1 MNLMPFSGWKIKV
14 LQKRVGA
21 MIQPSFASN
30 QKQMA
35 RLNEVSSLPIYRDRH
50 VTLLTDL
57 YQLTMMYGHFRA
69 GGHRQ
74 KVVFDMFYRTN
85 PCGNGYV
92 IAAGLEQVIWYLM
105 NIKFTDEDIL
115 YLRSLNQFTE
125 DFLQELR
132 SFKFSGTLYA
142 VPEGTIVFPNE
153 PLLRFEGPIFEVQLV
168 ESAVLSFVNHQSLI
182 ATKSQRI
189 VDAAKTDKRHADAPV
204 IEMGLRRA
212 QNLDASVF
220 GARAAIIGGCVA
232 TSNLLAGHSFD
243 IPVAGT
249 QGHSWIQSFPSELD
263 AFRAYADAFPNDTVL
278 LVDTYDVLGGGVQ
291 NAITVGNEL
300 AVRGGRLQAIRID
313 SGDLAYL
320 SKRARQMLDEAGF
333 HDVGIIASSD
343 LDEWTIRD
351 LISQGAEIT
360 SWGVGTNLI
369 TSYDC
374 PALGGV
380 YKLVALERD
389 EVLEPCIKVS
399 ENTAKITNPGKKQV
413 LRLFKDR
420 RAVADLIILDGE
432 ELDPSESLELFDP
445 IHTFKRKRIENYDVL
460 PMLVP
465 VIVDGKLVYTLPYL
479 KDIRKRVE
487 EGLKLFSS
495 EILRHVK
502 PHGYHVDLSQKLWN
516 LKHDLLHHWRKT
528 QL

>member
-1 MNLMPFSGWKIKV
+1 MG
-14 LQKRVGA
+14 
-21 MIQPSFASN
+21 QPSLHKN
-30 QKQMA
+30 TEQMA
-35 RLNEVSSLPIYRDRH
+35 RLAEVTNLPIYRDRH

-57 YQLTMMYGHFRA
+57 YQLTMMYGHFRS
-69 GGHRQ
+69 GGHKRR
-74 KVVFDMFYRTN
+74 VVFDMFYRTN
-85 PCGNGYV
+85 PCKNGYG
-92 IAAGLEQVIWYLM
+92 IAAGLEQVIWYLY
-105 NIKFTDEDIL
+105 NIKFTEDDIA
-115 YLRSLNQFTE
+115 YLRSLGQFSE
-125 DFLQELR
+125 DFLEELR
-132 SFKFSGTLYA
+132 KFKFSGTLYA

-153 PLLRFEGPIFEVQLV
+153 PLLRFEGQVFEVQLV
-168 ESAVLSFVNHQSLI
+168 ESAILSFVNHQSLI

-189 VDAAKTDKRHADAPV
+189 VDAAKADKRNPNAPV

-232 TSNLLAGHSFD
+232 TSNVLAGHSFG

-291 NAITVGNEL
+291 NAITVGKEL
-300 AVRGGRLQAIRID
+300 AECGGCLRAIRID

-320 SKRARQMLDEAGF
+320 SKRARKMLDDAGF
-333 HDVGIIASSD
+333 QDVGIIASSD

-380 YKLVALERD
+380 YKLVALERNG
-389 EVLEPCIKVS
+389 VLEPCIKVS
-399 ENTAKITNPGKKQV
+399 ENTVKITNPGKKQV
-413 LRLFKDR
+413 MRLFKDGH
-420 RAVADLIILDGE
+420 AVADLIVLDGE
-432 ELDPSESLELFDP
+432 ELDPRGSLELFDP
-445 IHTFKRKRIENYDVL
+445 IHTFKRKRIDNFEIEPL
-460 PMLVP
+460 LVP
-465 VIVDGKLVYTLPYL
+465 VIVGGELVYTLPSL
-479 KDIRKRVE
+479 ADIRKRVE

-502 PHGYHVDLSQKLWN
+502 PHVYHVDLSQKLWN